1 MIRKHI
7 FTAGPCLLPQRVYD
21 EAAAAMRDFAGTGVS
36 VLSVSHR
43 SGEWVALMDDTRALW
58 RELLA
63 IPDGYEVVFMA
74 GGASMQFLCV
84 AANLL
89 RRKAGYVNSGV
100 WAAKAMKEA
109 QGFGNAVELAS
120 SADRNFSYVPRGYE
134 IPEDLD
140 YLHIT
145 TNNTIYG
152 TQLREDPVCPVHL
165 VADMSS
171 DILSRPVDVSR
182 YALIY
187 GGAQKNA
194 GTAGVGFAII
204 RPDILGKVER
214 HIPSMLDYK
223 VQINNG
229 SMFNTPPVF
238 PVFVM
243 NRTLHW
249 IKDSG
254 GVEALEKLN
263 RAKADVLYAEVDR
276 NSLFRGTAAVEDRSL
291 MNVTFDMAPG
301 FENLLDPFVDY
312 ATRSGIVGIRGHRLA
327 GGLRASIYNACTMED
342 VQELVNCM
350 KDFEKTYG
358 RW

>member
-1 MIRKHI
+1 MTRKHI

-21 EAAAAMRDFAGTGVS
+21 DAVAALGNFAGTGVP

-43 SGEWVALMDDTRALW
+43 SREWVELMDETRALW
-58 RELLA
+58 RELLN
-63 IPDGYEVVFMA
+63 IPAGYEVVFMA

-89 RRKAGYVNSGV
+89 RTKAGYVNSGI
-100 WAAKAMKEA
+100 WAGKALKEA
-109 QGFGNAVELAS
+109 QGFGNACEIAS

-134 IPEDLD
+134 IPAGLD

-145 TNNTIYG
+145 SNNTVFG
-152 TQLREDPVCPVHL
+152 TQLREDMDCPVPL

-171 DILSRPVDVSR
+171 DILSRPVDVSK

-194 GTAGVGFAII
+194 GTAGVGFAIVN
-204 RPDILGKVER
+204 PGILGKTGR
-214 HIPSMLDYK
+214 HIPSMLDYR
-223 VQINNG
+223 VQIDNG

-238 PVFVM
+238 SIFIM

-254 GVEALEKLN
+254 GVCALQKLN
-263 RAKADVLYAEVDR
+263 RAKADALYAEVDR
-276 NSLFRGTAAVEDRSL
+276 NPLFRGTACPQDRSL
-291 MNVTFDMAPG
+291 MNVTFDMASG
-301 FENLLDPFVDY
+301 YEALLDSFVDF
-312 ATRSGIVGIRGHRLA
+312 AQGRDIVGIKGHRLA

-342 VQELVNCM
+342 VLALTDCM
-350 KDFEKTYG
+350 KEFEKKNG
-358 RW
+358 